1 MLNQSI
7 LSNKKSIFYHFVL
20 SLFNE
25 TFTSNLWISVSFL
38 FLFADRINRQ
48 NIAKKSRI
56 IVHEEFY
63 IRLQNCY
70 SNFKKKKINK
80 YTYT

>member
-7 LSNKKSIFYHFVL
+7 LSNKKSIFCHFVL

-25 TFTSNLWISVSFL
+25 TFTSNLWISVFFL
-38 FLFADRINRQ
+38 FLFADRINWQ

-63 IRLQNCY
+63 IRLQNCTQILR
-70 SNFKKKKINK
+70 KKKINK